1 MMSTAGRKDLR
12 RSTRVP
18 IRVRI
23 QVSATGVVSDGETLV
38 VNLHG
43 ALLRTVEHLE
53 IGDHITLYVS
63 LTGKSAP
70 GRVVFAGQ
78 EHAFHF
84 GIALDVP
91 ENIWGISLPPEDW
104 DIRPTDTCWRRR

>member
-1 MMSTAGRKDLR
+1 MTSSAERRKDLR

-18 IRVRI
+18 IQVRI
-23 QVSATGVVSDGETLV
+23 KVRATGVVCDGETVV

-43 ALLRTVEHLE
+43 ALLRTVEPLE
-53 IGDHITLYVS
+53 VGDHITLYVS
-63 LTGKSAP
+63 LTGKSAA

-78 EHAFHF
+78 EHSFHF
-84 GIALDVP
+84 GIALDEP

-104 DIRPTDTCWRRR
+104 DTRPTDTRE